1 MAAGQETRHPFCAA
15 VPGARALSLNRSQ
28 TPLPF
33 SEGGQTNQIQDR
45 TCSVFSDMFCPV
57 SDLSGLPLRTG
68 GQTNQIQ
75 DRTCSVFSDRC

>member
-33 SEGGQTNQIQDR
+33 SEARQIRYRTEHVACLVTGVKEKMQARHGRDQRGGW
-45 TCSVFSDMFCPV
+45 
-57 SDLSGLPLRTG
+57 
-68 GQTNQIQ
+68 
-75 DRTCSVFSDRC
+75 